1 MKKLATSIF
10 CFILVIGALNAQSTA
25 KFNLKV
31 GYSVFQIA
39 DEDGIFENRSHTTQ
53 HAGFDVLIE
62 KNNWL
67 FIPGFHYYRIGL
79 EPEDFKTS
87 ELFSKRPYG
96 NFAKM
101 PISFGYHFRQT
112 PVISFSAYGGG
123 SANFFLRVDENDSGL
138 TNDRFK
144 GIHLNAH
151 IGAQILIVNHITVD
165 FLYEHGFM
173 PIYKTRDE
181 SKISGFTLSLG
192 FVF

>member
-10 CFILVIGALNAQSTA
+10 FFFVVLCAMKAQSTA
-25 KFNLKV
+25 KLNFKA
-31 GYSVFQIA
+31 GYSVFQLA
-39 DEDGIFENRSHTTQ
+39 DEEGIFENRSHTTQ

-62 KNNWL
+62 KNNLL

-87 ELFSKRPYG
+87 EIFSKRPYG
-96 NFAKM
+96 NYAKM
-101 PISFGYHFRQT
+101 PLSFGYHFRAT
-112 PVISFSAYGGG
+112 PVLSFSAYGGG
-123 SANFFLRVDENDSGL
+123 NFNFFLRVDDNDSGL
-138 TNDRFK
+138 TNDRFR
-144 GIHLNAH
+144 GIHVNAH
-151 IGAQILIVNHITVD
+151 VGAQILIVNHITLD

-181 SKISGFTLSLG
+181 SKISGFTLSAG